1 MSRTQHKS
9 ARARSAP
16 VCGIVGERR
25 ARHRAR
31 PTSTVCYPRA
41 PTLKR
46 RVNFG
51 LFASGA
57 LWLVACGGSAFTG
70 SGGGSAGAT
79 SFAGATSSAGASTGG
94 GGSGGATGT
103 AGSSTGGAA
112 HGGSSTGGAAH
123 GGSSNGGSSTGG
135 TAHGGSN
142 NGGSNNGGSNNGRE
156 CNADSDCVGC
166 AYPTAPQQASDCYC
180 ASCPSTSL
188 SKAACVNSQ
197 AAWQA
202 VCKGMMRVCPA
213 VACVVPPVPVC
224 KSGLC
229 TSEKPVLP

>member
-9 ARARSAP
+9 ARAPWAP

-112 HGGSSTGGAAH
+112 HGGSS
-123 GGSSNGGSSTGG
+123 NGGSSTGG
-135 TAHGGSN
+135 TAH
-142 NGGSNNGGSNNGRE
+142 GGSNNGGSNNGRE